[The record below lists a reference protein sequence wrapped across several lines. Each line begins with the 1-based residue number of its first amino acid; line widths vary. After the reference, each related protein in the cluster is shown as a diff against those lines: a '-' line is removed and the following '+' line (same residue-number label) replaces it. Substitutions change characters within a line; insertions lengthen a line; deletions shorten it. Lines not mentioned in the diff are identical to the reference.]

1 MALRIILT
9 TGGTGG
15 HIFPA
20 LAVAEALR
28 RKRPDAEILFIG
40 GLYGPEKELAE
51 KARELF
57 LLMDEQMFANV
68 PEEECERILG
78 MMETVQENLEKAIQG
93 GTHEK
98 TV

>member
-1 MALRIILT
+1 MNRQHTVRLPRYPPLRCLC
-9 TGGTGG
+9 
-15 HIFPA
+15 
-20 LAVAEALR
+20 R
-28 RKRPDAEILFIG
+28 
-40 GLYGPEKELAE
+40 YM
-51 KARELF
+51 
-57 LLMDEQMFANV
+57 MDEQMFANV